1 MYNLRIRHAKQVVL
15 VCNNKER
22 ILKGESMK
30 KLAVLE
36 GGQNGGVSIVVNNA
50 GKIECIDLDSKI
62 DQNYQNCTFIEEI
75 DASGMC
81 VLPGKLNII
90 LKVSRCRLSL
100 AVQVTLPH
108 CQATDQL
115 SEVKLFSDE
124 FYQTNCK
131 DFDVFGNL

>member
-1 MYNLRIRHAKQVVL
+1 MYSLRIRHAKQVVL

-90 LKVSRCRLSL
+90 LKVMSGSIPK
-100 AVQVTLPH
+100 AITPPPPPGKPQ
-108 CQATDQL
+108 
-115 SEVKLFSDE
+115 
-124 FYQTNCK
+124 
-131 DFDVFGNL
+131 GI